1 MALKNM
7 PPEMQQM
14 DKVVKALNSKI
25 QKIAETFGT
34 SSRQYRQIEEILTGY
49 DSSGRQRNRF
59 SILSVGGIR
68 EKDGVIQ
75 LSRSRKALAELEIS
89 SYNKALQRVAKLPSA
104 ASTTR
109 KIAKAHEAEQL
120 RKMEQAYKEAHG
132 GAEPSARER
141 RKMERQVKL
150 SKSDAA
156 ALAKETVA
164 EDVRIGDRLEQAL
177 AKLYQMQEEQG
188 VEFSAITEIRKLS
201 RGQWTRHEDLI
212 QMLNIAEKAAETEDR
227 EIQGDLY
234 AGY

>member
-7 PPEMQQM
+7 PPEMQEM
-14 DKVVKALNSKI
+14 DRVVKALNSKI

-59 SILSVGGIR
+59 SILSVGGLR

-89 SYNKALQRVAKLPSA
+89 SYNKALQRVAKLPTA
-104 ASTTR
+104 AATIK

-132 GAEPSARER
+132 GAEPSDRER
-141 RKMERQVKL
+141 RKMEKAVKL
-150 SKSDAA
+150 SRSDAA
-156 ALAKETVA
+156 ALAKEKIA

-177 AKLYQMQEEQG
+177 AKLYALQEEEG
-188 VEFSAITEIRKLS
+188 VEFTAITEIRKLS
-201 RGQWTRHEDLI
+201 RGQWTKQEDLVK
-212 QMLNIAEKAAETEDR
+212 MLDIAEQAAKAEDK

>member
-7 PPEMQQM
+7 PPEMQEM
-14 DKVVKALNSKI
+14 DRAVKAINAKI

-89 SYNKALQRVAKLPSA
+89 SYNKALQRVAKLPTA
-104 ASTTR
+104 AATTR
-109 KIAKAHEAEQL
+109 KIAKAHEAEQM
-120 RKMEQAYKEAHG
+120 RQMEQAYKESHG

-141 RKMERQVKL
+141 RKMERMAKL
-150 SKSDAA
+150 SKADAA
-156 ALAKETVA
+156 ALVKETVA

-177 AKLYQMQEEQG
+177 AKLYRLQAEQG
-188 VEFSAITEIRKLS
+188 VEFTVISEIRALS

-212 QMLNIAEKAAETEDR
+212 KMLDLAEGALADEDR

>member
-7 PPEMQQM
+7 PPEMQEM

-25 QKIAETFGT
+25 QNIAKTFGT

-49 DSSGRQRNRF
+49 DSSGKQRNRF

-89 SYNKALQRVAKLPSA
+89 SYNKALKRVAKLPTA
-104 ASTTR
+104 VATVK

-132 GAEPSARER
+132 GAEPSDRER
-141 RKMERQVKL
+141 RKMEKQVKL
-150 SKSDAA
+150 SRADAA

-164 EDVRIGDRLEQAL
+164 EDVRISDRLEQVL
-177 AKLYQMQEEQG
+177 AKLYRLQEEEG
-188 VEFSAITEIRKLS
+188 VEFTAIADIRKLS
-201 RGQWTRHEDLI
+201 RGHWTKQEDLI
-212 QMLNIAEKAAETEDR
+212 KMLDIAEQAVKAEDR

>member
-7 PPEMQQM
+7 PPEMQEM
-14 DKVVKALNSKI
+14 DKVVKAINSKI
-25 QKIAETFGT
+25 QKIAKTFGT

-75 LSRSRKALAELEIS
+75 ISRSRKALAELEIT

-104 ASTTR
+104 ASTVR
-109 KIAKAHEAEQL
+109 KIAKAHEAEQM
-120 RKMEQAYKEAHG
+120 RQMVQEYKESHG
-132 GAEPSARER
+132 GAEPSAKER
-141 RKMERQVKL
+141 RRMAKTTKL
-150 SKSDAA
+150 TRAQATS
-156 ALAKETVA
+156 LAKEQVV
-164 EDVRIGDRLEQAL
+164 EDIRIGDRLEQAL
-177 AKLYQMQEEQG
+177 SKLYQLQEEDG
-188 VEFSAITEIRKLS
+188 VEFTAITEIRKLS
-201 RGQWTRHEDLI
+201 RGQWTKQEDLI
-212 QMLNIAEKAAETEDR
+212 KMLDLAEGALADEDR

>member
-7 PPEMQQM
+7 PPEMQEM
-14 DKVVKALNSKI
+14 DRVVKALNSKI

-49 DSSGRQRNRF
+49 DSSGKQRNRF

-104 ASTTR
+104 ASTVR

-120 RKMEQAYKEAHG
+120 RQMEQAYKEAHG
-132 GAEPSARER
+132 GAEPSDRER
-141 RKMERQVKL
+141 RKMERQVRL
-150 SKSDAA
+150 SRADAS
-156 ALAKETVA
+156 ALAKEKVA

-177 AKLYQMQEEQG
+177 SKLYQLQQEEG
-188 VEFSAITEIRKLS
+188 VEFTAITEIRKLS
-201 RGQWTRHEDLI
+201 RGQWTKQEDLVK
-212 QMLNIAEKAAETEDR
+212 MLDIAEQAVKTEDK

>member
-7 PPEMQQM
+7 PPEMQEM
-14 DKVVKALNSKI
+14 DRAVKAINAKI
-25 QKIAETFGT
+25 QKIAKTFGT

-59 SILSVGGIR
+59 SILSVSGIR

-104 ASTTR
+104 ASTIR

-120 RKMEQAYKEAHG
+120 SQMEQAYKEAHG
-132 GAEPSARER
+132 GAEPSDRER
-141 RKMERQVKL
+141 RKMERQAKL
-150 SKSDAA
+150 SKADAA
-156 ALAKETVA
+156 AFAKETVA
-164 EDVRIGDRLEQAL
+164 EDIRLGDRLEQAL
-177 AKLYQMQEEQG
+177 ARLYRLQEEQG
-188 VEFSAITEIRKLS
+188 VEFTAITEIRKLS
-201 RGQWTRHEDLI
+201 RGQWTSHEDLLR
-212 QMLNIAEKAAETEDR
+212 MLEIAENAIKSEDR